1 MASNRNAMA
10 MCDQCSFV
18 YPHRVMQLNSYDML
32 VCQTCF
38 DGAYDLKN
46 NPQNK
51 APNVRDNPVI
61 KNPRPDTYGRNL
73 TWQLANITWN
83 DDAEPNRRKWDSV

>member
-1 MASNRNAMA
+1 MASNKNALA

-32 VCQTCF
+32 ICQTCF

-46 NPQNK
+46 HPQNK
-51 APNVRDNPVI
+51 IPNVRDDI
-61 KNPRPDTYGRNL
+61 TIRNPRPDIGGRNIVWE
-73 TWQLANITWN
+73 TANTNWEDEDKRWRSI
-83 DDAEPNRRKWDSV
+83 

>member
-18 YPHRVMQLNSYDML
+18 YPHRVMQLNSYSML
-32 VCQTCF
+32 VCQECF

-46 NPQNK
+46 HPQNK
-51 APNVRDNPVI
+51 APDVRDNPAI
-61 KNPRPDTYGRNL
+61 KNPRPDTYGRNP

-83 DDAEPNRRKWDSV
+83 DDAEPNIRKWNTV

>member
-18 YPHRVMQLNSYDML
+18 YPHRVMQLNSYSML
-32 VCQTCF
+32 VCQECF

-46 NPQNK
+46 HPQNK
-51 APNVRDNPVI
+51 APDVRDNPVI
-61 KNPRPDTYGRNL
+61 KNPRPDTGGRNL
-73 TWQLANITWN
+73 EWQQASFDW
-83 DDAEPNRRKWDSV
+83 DDSTLGRFWSNV

>member
-18 YPHRVMQLNSYDML
+18 YPHRVMQLNSYSML
-32 VCQTCF
+32 VCQECF

-46 NPQNK
+46 HPQNK

-61 KNPRPDTYGRNL
+61 KNPRPDTGGRNL
-73 TWQLANITWN
+73 EWQQASFDW
-83 DDAEPNRRKWDSV
+83 DDSTVRFWSNV

>member
-18 YPHRVMQLNSYDML
+18 YPHRIMQLSSYNTL
-32 VCQTCF
+32 VCPTCF

-46 NPQNK
+46 PSTK
-51 APNVRDNPVI
+51 
-61 KNPRPDTYGRNL
+61 
-73 TWQLANITWN
+73 
-83 DDAEPNRRKWDSV
+83 

>member
-1 MASNRNAMA
+1 MATNRNAMA

-61 KNPRPDTYGRNL
+61 RNPRPDTGGRNFE
-73 TWQLANITWN
+73 WQQASFDWDEST
-83 DDAEPNRRKWDSV
+83 RVRFWDSI

>member
-18 YPHRVMQLNSYDML
+18 YPHRIMQLSSYNTL
-32 VCQTCF
+32 VCPTCF

-46 NPQNK
+46 HPQNRI
-51 APNVRDNPVI
+51 ADVRDNPVI
-61 KNPRPDTYGRNL
+61 QNPRPDTGGRNL
-73 TWQLANITWN
+73 EWQQTNFDW
-83 DDAEPNRRKWDSV
+83 DDSTVRYWSNA